1 MGSKCSKPGKG
12 INSNSSQKLMYSE
25 RPANDEIKEKE
36 DELKNLENPKFT
48 FENQKNPENASE
60 KNNEHKNNEGQPPLA
75 NEKNIQVPIL
85 KSQSLAQG
93 N

>member
-1 MGSKCSKPGKG
+1 MGSKCSKAGKG
-12 INSNSSQKLMYSE
+12 LNSNSSQKLMYSE
-25 RPANDEIKEKE
+25 RRVNDEIKEKE
-36 DELKNLENPKFT
+36 EELKNHENHKFT

-60 KNNEHKNNEGQPPLA
+60 NNNEQKNNEGQPPLA
-75 NEKNIQVPIL
+75 NEKIIQVPIL